1 MGNGCTKLSSV
12 YVKKNNDLNKNMAIE
27 NLDHLNNN
35 LNDVTDNLIDVTN
48 KLNKLE
54 TTVIYLKDKLD
65 KEFPKKETIPVC
77 ESFDVYKVNNKKVT
91 IPSYYSAEKKLEI
104 INEYKLKFHYN
115 YQYNFQH

>member
-12 YVKKNNDLNKNMAIE
+12 YVKKNNDLNKNIAIE

-65 KEFPKKETIPVC
+65 KEFPKKENIQVS
-77 ESFDVYKVNNKKVT
+77 ESFDIYKVNNKKVT

-104 INEYKLKFHYN
+104 INEYKLKFH
-115 YQYNFQH
+115 